1 MRFGRYDWRAI
12 AARLF
17 AALAAAVLIA
27 FAVDTAD
34 AQRRTGPSRPQP
46 SVERRPAPADVQ
58 PAPAP
63 GQADPRP
70 PERVEADVT
79 TRSIAITSAYTG
91 TRIVVFGTVINS
103 RQTSAEA
110 GYYDVVVILEGT
122 PGQVVARRKRRIW
135 GIWRNADAIT
145 FDGVPGFY
153 AIVSTRPL
161 DDIAESTVLLA
172 SRIGFQYVHMQPAPG
187 WEESV
192 TPAELDQFK
201 ASITRLKGDKG
212 LYLDS
217 PYGVSFIGSSLFRA
231 SVDLPTNVPV
241 GPLTAR
247 IHLFRDGRLLDTYR
261 SRVVLER
268 EGVER
273 ALHGFALNYSL
284 LYGIITVLTAIGA
297 GLAAT
302 TVFRRGGH

>member
-1 MRFGRYDWRAI
+1 MLSKRYDWRDL
-12 AARLF
+12 AARIG
-17 AALAAAVLIA
+17 AVLL
-27 FAVDTAD
+27 AVVMVMISAGVAD
-34 AQRRTGPSRPQP
+34 AQRRTGPTRPQP
-46 SVERRPAPADVQ
+46 SVEKREAQ
-58 PAPAP
+58 PAPVP
-63 GQADPRP
+63 GQADTRP
-70 PERVEADVT
+70 AERVEADVT

-91 TRIVVFGTVINS
+91 TRIVVFGTVLNS

-110 GYYDVVVILEGT
+110 GYYDVVVILEGV
-122 PGQVVARRKRRIW
+122 PGQVVARRKSRIW

-161 DDIAESTVLLA
+161 DDIAERTVLMA
-172 SRIGFQYVHMQPAPG
+172 SRIGFQHVHMQPAAG
-187 WEESV
+187 WQESIA
-192 TPAELDQFK
+192 PAELDQFK
-201 ASITRLKGDKG
+201 SAITRLKGDKG

-241 GPLTAR
+241 GPLSAR
-247 IHLFRDGRLLDTYR
+247 IHLFRDGKLLDTFR

-273 ALHGFALNYSL
+273 ALHVFALNYSL
-284 LYGIITVLTAIGA
+284 LYGVLTVLTAIGA

-302 TVFRRGGH
+302 AVFRRGGH